1 VGLSISIGTLIIANP
16 KDFIFSKD
24 HSQVHQIS
32 TKRAWEKLGDDWV
45 ELQLEDAEAMR
56 KEYEESMDRNWRN
69 FIGAAAAP
77 KKEGVPVRKRKAIVE
92 EEEEG

>member
-1 VGLSISIGTLIIANP
+1 MMVCTQRSMLRRYMLG
-16 KDFIFSKD
+16 
-24 HSQVHQIS
+24 
-32 TKRAWEKLGDDWV
+32 RREKLGDDWV